1 MSEKSKGN
9 SIETYN
15 ETLVGEM
22 EIPCGIKG
30 SFTVQTL
37 MGHQVGHVPENIPA
51 HLALVDDVT
60 LTLQHASHLW
70 SVIFRL

>member
-1 MSEKSKGN
+1 MKSKGI

-15 ETLVGEM
+15 ETLVREM

-37 MGHQVGHVPENIPA
+37 MGHQVGYVPENIPA
-51 HLALVDDVT
+51 HLALVDDVA